1 MSRNQPY
8 RPLPIRSINA
18 IGALLDKIGIRPKLD
33 ADDILARVEK
43 QTGLSRP
50 PTGWDAGGLEVL
62 INAINTEAQL
72 NTVGRLAARGMLTG
86 LIGSYVELN
95 DWFDKHPEEENQ
107 VIEKPLFIVGLPRTG
122 TSAMHGLMATDPGN
136 RSPLFWEVNTPLPRP
151 HPDHFDDD
159 PRIEDTAKQ
168 LEMQYKMAPGFR
180 AIHKMDATM
189 PQECLATMHKMMYGI
204 TLTLTWYV
212 PSYRKWLM
220 EADPEPALRFNKRF
234 LQMLQATE
242 PDTRPEIKRWLL
254 KTPGHLTSLPGIFKL
269 FPDAQIVF
277 THRNPVDVI
286 GSVASFAWT
295 LSGMFT
301 DKGHIPDKVGEEQA
315 TSWNQLL
322 QIGMRDRASLAQY
335 EGQIYDIYFD
345 DIAAKPFET
354 VFGIYQKFGLEPP
367 ADLEQRMQQ
376 YLDDNPRG
384 KHGKH
389 EYTLA
394 DYHLTEENERARFGE
409 YIERFGL

>member
-8 RPLPIRSINA
+8 RPFSIRAINA
-18 IGALLDKIGIRPKLD
+18 VGAALDKIGIRPKLD
-33 ADDILARVEK
+33 ADDILRRVEK
-43 QTGLSRP
+43 KTGLPRP
-50 PTGWDAGGLEVL
+50 PKGWDAGGLEVL
-62 INAINTEAQL
+62 IDAINNEAQL
-72 NTVGRLAARGMLTG
+72 NTIGRLGARGMLTG

-95 DWFDKHPEEENQ
+95 DWFDKHPEEENE

-136 RSPLFWEVNTPLPRP
+136 RSPLFWEVNSPLPRP
-151 HPDHFDDD
+151 HPDHYDDD

-168 LEMQYKMAPGFR
+168 LELQYKMAPGFR

-189 PQECLATMHKMMYGI
+189 PQECLATMHKMMHGI

-234 LQMLQATE
+234 LQMIQATE
-242 PDTRPEIKRWLL
+242 PDTRPKIERWLL
-254 KTPGHLTSLPGIFKL
+254 KTPGFLSALPAIFKL

-301 DKGHIPDKVGEEQA
+301 DKGHIPELFGEEQA

-322 QIGMRDRASLAQY
+322 EIGMRDRAQLSQF
-335 EGQIYDIYFD
+335 EGQIHDIYFN
-345 DIAAKPFET
+345 DIAAEPFKT
-354 VFGIYQKFGLEPP
+354 VFGIYERFGITPP
-367 ADLEQRMQQ
+367 EDLEQRMQQ
-376 YLDDNPRG
+376 YLDENPRG

-389 EYTLA
+389 DYSLA
-394 DYHLTEENERARFGE
+394 DYHLTEEGERERFAK
-409 YIERFGL
+409 YVERFGL